1 MFTSPAAQYFGWD
14 NGYQFGRS
22 FRVGLSTQQA
32 LANFTLTVFY
42 SIKAGTA
49 YQFYGTIN
57 VVRPSGGVANYAYG
71 NYVDFDFSTIQPVNQ
86 NFYLKID
93 ALPPTLQG
101 SNAAAELPNP
111 IIQVVLDAATQT
123 GGNGET
129 VTQINTRF
137 SSTVATEVN
146 AVLQGLIILIFDARM
161 LLVAPFD

>member
-22 FRVGLSTQQA
+22 FRVGLSTQQV
-32 LANFTLTVFY
+32 LADFTLTVFY
-42 SIKAGTA
+42 SINAGAA

-57 VVRPSGGVANYAYG
+57 VVRPSGGVADYAYG

-86 NFYLKID
+86 NFYLKITG
-93 ALPPTLQG
+93 LPPTLQG
-101 SNAAAELPNP
+101 SKDAAGELPNP
-111 IIQVVLDAATQT
+111 RIQIELDAATQT

-137 SSTVATEVN
+137 SSTVATEAPTTVS
-146 AVLQGLIILIFDARM
+146 AVLQ
-161 LLVAPFD
+161 